1 MQDFSCPKCEHLS
14 TYDPWTESAR
24 CPNCGYSPEDV
35 KSTAA
40 PPAVEQRDIQNRLL
54 DQWVAIWRGSQNP
67 QADLPMPTDEL
78 APVVFAGYQ
87 QVLGEDPTLQ
97 GASPAQF
104 VRNEAPSRPDI
115 VAFVRAYT
123 HLKRGERAEAA
134 QQLRALTAKSPL
146 FADPWIWLAAGADD
160 PDEQRGALETAVAAE
175 PAHPLARD
183 AWAIFSRRVT
193 PSPAEPTAD
202 SDTLTLADCPH
213 CGAPLHHQPGATEV
227 LCEYCGYEQSL
238 EPTDLI
244 DDRAPLV
251 ADLQLQ
257 RRYQG
262 RVWTEAERLVGCLS
276 CGAQLVMTRHL
287 ARRCLYCGATNVLVE
302 DSQRSYEAPDGLL
315 PFLVDKE
322 AAAQALDKVQGTD
335 RAEVKGHDA
344 GDDPQTDALHAL
356 YLPFWSFDG
365 FVEARLWGTAA
376 WIVDSPN
383 GKVID
388 AQTMLFENLLIPA
401 ADMPPH
407 DLVGQMLPYD
417 LQALVRFDPPLI
429 ADTSVAL
436 HTIDVEQVLE
446 QVHDELTARA
456 QREEALKTD
465 EEALEYM
472 GPHPEASQSVRLWR
486 TYQVSGVS
494 YQLLLLPVWL
504 AAWRTAQGG
513 AVAVVN
519 GQDGKVAL
527 REWRTPSEGRAK
539 A

>member
-1 MQDFSCPKCEHLS
+1 MQEFSCPRCEHLS

-35 KSTAA
+35 ERPAA
-40 PPAVEQRDIQNRLL
+40 PPAFEQRDIQHRLL
-54 DQWVAIWRGSQNP
+54 DQWVAIWSGSHTP
-67 QADLPMPTDEL
+67 QVDLPMPTDEL

-87 QVLGEDPTLQ
+87 QMLGEDPASQ
-97 GASPAQF
+97 GASPAKF
-104 VRNEAPSRPDI
+104 VRNEIPSRPDI
-115 VAFVRAYT
+115 IGFVRGYT

-134 QQLRALTAKSPL
+134 QQLRALTERSLL
-146 FADPWIWLAAGADD
+146 FADPWIWLAAGTDD

-183 AWAIFSRRVT
+183 AWAVFSGRVT
-193 PSPAEPTAD
+193 PSPAEPTD
-202 SDTLTLADCPH
+202 ESDTLTLTDCPH
-213 CGAPLHHQPGATEV
+213 CGAPLHHPPGAMEV
-227 LCEYCGYEQSL
+227 LCEYCGYEESL
-238 EPTDLI
+238 QPTNLI
-244 DDRAPLV
+244 NDRAPLV

-257 RRYQG
+257 RRYEG
-262 RVWTEAERLVGCLS
+262 RVWTDAERLFSCLS

-315 PFLVDKE
+315 PFVVERE
-322 AAAQALDKVQGTD
+322 AAAQALDHVQRSGV
-335 RAEVKGHDA
+335 AEVNSHDT
-344 GDDPQTDALHAL
+344 GEQPQTDGLHAL

-376 WIVDSPN
+376 WIGDSPH

-401 ADMPPH
+401 VDVPPR
-407 DLVGQMLPYD
+407 DLVGEVLPYD
-417 LQALVRFDPPLI
+417 LQALVRFEAPLI

-436 HTIDVEQVLE
+436 HTVDVEQVLE
-446 QVHDELTARA
+446 QVHSELTARA
-456 QREEALKTD
+456 QRERALKTD

-472 GPHPEASQSVRLWR
+472 APHPEASQSVKLRR

-527 REWRTPSEGRAK
+527 REWRAPGEGRPK

>member
-1 MQDFSCPKCEHLS
+1 MQDFYCPRCEHHS

-35 KSTAA
+35 VSPAA

-54 DQWVAIWRGSQNP
+54 DQWVAIWSGSHKP

-87 QVLGEDPTLQ
+87 QILGEDPTSQ
-97 GASPAQF
+97 GALPAQF
-104 VRNEAPSRPDI
+104 VRNEVPSRPDV

-123 HLKRGERAEAA
+123 HLKRGERAEAVH
-134 QQLRALTAKSPL
+134 QLRALTARSPL
-146 FADPWIWLAAGADD
+146 FADPWIWLAAGSDD

-183 AWAIFSRRVT
+183 AWAMFSGRVT
-193 PSPAEPTAD
+193 PSPAEPTGE
-202 SDTLTLADCPH
+202 SDTLTLADCPN

-227 LCEYCGYEQSL
+227 LCEYCGYEQPL
-238 EPTDLI
+238 QPTDLI
-244 DDRAPLV
+244 NDLAPLV

-257 RRYQG
+257 RRYQV
-262 RVWTEAERLVGCLS
+262 RVWTEAERLVSCLS
-276 CGAQLVMTRHL
+276 CGAQLVMTHHL
-287 ARRCLYCGATNVLVE
+287 ARGCMYCGSTNVLVE

-315 PFLVDKE
+315 PFVVDRK
-322 AAAQALDKVQGTD
+322 AAAQALDRVQGSGIAAA
-335 RAEVKGHDA
+335 RGQEA
-344 GDDPQTDALHAL
+344 GDEPQTDALHAL

-365 FVEARLWGTAA
+365 FVEARLWGTAP
-376 WIVDSPN
+376 WITDSPH

-401 ADMPPH
+401 ADMPPR
-407 DLVGQMLPYD
+407 DLAVQMLPYD
-417 LQALVRFDPPLI
+417 LRALVRFEPALI

-456 QREEALKTD
+456 QREEMLKTD
-465 EEALEYM
+465 EEALEYLA
-472 GPHPEASQSVRLWR
+472 PQPEELPSVRLRR

-504 AAWRTAQGG
+504 SAWRTAQGG
-513 AVAVVN
+513 VVAVVN

-527 REWRTPSEGRAK
+527 REWRTPSEGRPK